1 MRDDS
6 SSCKVPPKP
15 LPSIVA
21 ISIHCSGWPKAESA
35 GSSSC
40 SARPSKAHSRSMPVD
55 PALEALAARV
65 AAFHITDRAMKR
77 SQSEIEAAIASGNVD
92 DRTRDAYVAAV
103 RRYFSGFAKEAR
115 SHLRDVDR
123 RLEHLNQVQFNLMAE
138 RGVAVKRIEATE
150 SVLRDLEE
158 AAPR

>member
-1 MRDDS
+1 
-6 SSCKVPPKP
+6 
-15 LPSIVA
+15 
-21 ISIHCSGWPKAESA
+21 
-35 GSSSC
+35 
-40 SARPSKAHSRSMPVD
+40 MPVD